1 MADLGGKSFSRRRFL
16 VSAAAAVA
24 GPNALGH
31 VARGLASAGADLRLP
46 APKRSGINHVVVV
59 MMENRSFDHLLGWLP
74 HADGKQAGL
83 TYRDRGGQTYAT
95 YPLAPDFQGCGH
107 PDPDHSHTGGLVQYN
122 NGACD
127 GFLRSGRNDR
137 YAIGYYTARDLR
149 FLGRAARYWTVCDRY
164 FPAIMAETFPNRLYM
179 HTGVTNTLSGET
191 TVSYLPTIWD
201 RLRDRGLS
209 GRSYHSSGEPFLQNW
224 GSKYVD
230 IIRPYA
236 EFLADCRRGRLPHVA
251 FVDPPRAGSGVGI
264 SADYHPFGDVRA
276 GEAFV
281 AQTYNAVV
289 RSPAWASTVLVIVF
303 DEWGGFFDHVPPP
316 RAPDVKPEYELRG
329 FRVPCLVVSPLAR
342 RRYVAHG
349 VFDHTS
355 ILRMIEW
362 RWSLPPLSTR
372 DAQANNLASVLDFSR
387 RRLAAPRIQVPSVT
401 SKRCPGS

>member
-1 MADLGGKSFSRRRFL
+1 LDANRFSRRRFL

-24 GPNALGH
+24 GPNALGN

-95 YPLAPDFQGCGH
+95 YSLAPDFQGCGH

-149 FLGRAARYWTVCDRY
+149 FLGHAARYWTVCDRY

-179 HTGVTNTLSGET
+179 HTGVTNTLSAET
-191 TVSYLPTIWD
+191 IVSYLPTIWD

-209 GRSYHSSGEPFLQNW
+209 GRSYHSTGEPFLQNW

-230 IIRPYA
+230 MIRPYA

-276 GEAFV
+276 GEAFL

-329 FRVPCLVVSPLAR
+329 FRVPCLVVSPFAH

-349 VFDHTS
+349 LFDHTS

-362 RWSLPPLSTR
+362 RWGLPPLSIR

-387 RRLAAPRIQVPSVT
+387 RRLAAPRIHVPSVT